1 MRKTI
6 NINLG
11 GVAFTIDENA
21 FEALHAYLEALKRK
35 FSNETER
42 TEIMADIEGRM
53 AEMLS
58 QRIGDRK
65 EVASLEDIEYIINV
79 MGKPEDIAGE
89 GEATGTEQKTSATT
103 TNTTTTGPK
112 EPIKKRLFRDP
123 DDKRV
128 AGVISGLCHYLGI
141 DDPVWLRILAVVFIP
156 LTSGAII
163 PIYILLM
170 IIVPEA
176 DSAAEKL
183 QMRGEPINIKTIE
196 KEFRDAAN
204 RTGESVKGLVK
215 DKTIFERLSSTFV
228 TILKVMLKI
237 MLAFVIFIGMVVLF
251 ALLAGIFGVSVA
263 GNAIITKA
271 PYMVVDNPS
280 VITMIKVGF
289 ILFVGAPVLGA
300 IYGAIRLIIGK
311 RAEAPRIGWVFALL
325 FVAGIVLLSIAGW
338 KTARNY
344 KMSATKA
351 EEVAITTPVNGSLY
365 VQIADENGKAVS
377 PDEDDNLDF
386 NIDFDGVFVN
396 GDDISNMDIIPVGE
410 PELQLIPS
418 TDSAFH
424 LFTVFTSRGTTRSEA
439 LHNIT
444 MVQYPVKQI
453 DTVLNLPPYL
463 QMPKGG
469 KWRAQNVKLQLAIPA
484 NKKVKF
490 ANNLDR
496 WVAIVKGNHAY
507 DDTYFNNTVWTVD
520 SNAVKCVAGENHYNQ
535 DKEEKKLRKEE
546 EKNERLER
554 KLEQMERKLERIK
567 DDN

>member
-11 GVAFTIDENA
+11 GIAFIIDENA
-21 FEALHAYLEALKRK
+21 FEALQNYLEALKRK

-42 TEIMADIEGRM
+42 SEIMADIEGRM
-53 AEMLS
+53 AEMLN

-65 EVASLEDIEYIINV
+65 EVASLEDIEYIINI

-89 GEATGTEQKTSATT
+89 DETTSTAEEKVASSNANTNAAPKGEAV
-103 TNTTTTGPK
+103 
-112 EPIKKRLFRDP
+112 KKRLFRDP

-156 LTSGAII
+156 ITSGAII

-196 KEFRDAAN
+196 KEFRDAAT
-204 RTGESVKGLVK
+204 RTGESVKGLVN
-215 DKTIFERLSSTFV
+215 DKTIFERFSSAFV
-228 TILKVMLKI
+228 TILKAVLKVL
-237 MLAFVIFIGMVVLF
+237 LAFVIFIGMVILF
-251 ALLAGIFGVSVA
+251 ALLAGMFGISVA
-263 GNAIITKA
+263 GNTILTKA
-271 PYMVVDNPS
+271 PYMVVDNPG
-280 VITMIKVGF
+280 VITMLKIGF
-289 ILFVGAPVLGA
+289 ILLIGAPVMAA

-311 RAEAPRIGWVFALL
+311 RAQTPRIGWVFALL
-325 FVAGIVLLSIAGW
+325 WVAGIVLLSIGGW
-338 KTARNY
+338 KAARNY

-351 EEVAITTPVNGSLY
+351 EEVAITTPANNALL
-365 VQIADENGKAVS
+365 VQIADENGKKVS
-377 PDEDDNLDF
+377 PDDDDDFNF

-396 GDDISNMDIIPVGE
+396 GDDVSQMEIIPVGE
-410 PELQLIPS
+410 PDLQLIAS
-418 TDSAFH
+418 TDSSFH
-424 LFTVFTSRGTTRSEA
+424 LFTVFTSRGSTRADA

-444 MVQYPVKQI
+444 MVQYPVKQM

-469 KWRAQNVKLQLAIPA
+469 KWRGQNVKLQLAIPQG
-484 NKKVKF
+484 KMVRF
-490 ANNLDR
+490 ADNLDR
-496 WVAIVKGNHAY
+496 WAATVKGNPKY

-520 SNAVKCVAGENHYNQ
+520 SGAVKCIVGENHYMQ
-535 DKEEKKLRKEE
+535 DKEEKLARKAEKENEKLERKVEE
-546 EKNERLER
+546 LER
-554 KLEQMERKLERIK
+554 KLERLK
-567 DDN
+567 DK